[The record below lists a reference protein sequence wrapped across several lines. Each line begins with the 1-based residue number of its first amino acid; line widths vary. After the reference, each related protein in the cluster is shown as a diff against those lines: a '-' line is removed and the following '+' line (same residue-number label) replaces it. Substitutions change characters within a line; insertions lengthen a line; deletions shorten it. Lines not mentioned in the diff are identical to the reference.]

1 MSRKSRRKFKKEMMD
16 KFYKKNRKKLL
27 KKIEE
32 IKKNYE
38 KRKFRRYN

>member
-16 KFYKKNRKKLL
+16 KFYQKNRKKLL
-27 KKIEE
+27 KKMEE

-38 KRKFRRYN
+38 NS